1 MISSDGVL
9 LSGYGTFARW
19 NLDEESMS
27 LGLGF
32 EVVKAHTR
40 WSVSLSL
47 SSPPL
52 LPGGQHLH
60 VHGTGTI
67 RLAPLAGVPWQG
79 RRVPRLSLA
88 QTGSGTWPEQ

>member
-1 MISSDGVL
+1 MGGGL
-9 LSGYGTFARW
+9 
-19 NLDEESMS
+19 S

-52 LPGGQHLH
+52 LPGGQDIKLS
-60 VHGTGTI
+60 V
-67 RLAPLAGVPWQG
+67 LAPAPCLPACHYT
-79 RRVPRLSLA
+79 S
-88 QTGSGTWPEQ
+88 